1 MWCFVFIKSKVI
13 GVRVGVTPH
22 CSPEQLQDV
31 TYYMEASAADGKNVS
46 VCKLLV
52 QALTGNSSKETQG
65 VLATSKVPDQQSKVA
80 GATSEKEV
88 EATASNKLSEGD

>member
-1 MWCFVFIKSKVI
+1 MVFVFVKSKVI
-13 GVRVGVTPH
+13 GIRVGVTPH

-31 TYYMEASAADGKNVS
+31 TYYMEASTADGKNMS

-65 VLATSKVPDQQSKVA
+65 VNTTGKVPDQQSKVA
-80 GATSEKEV
+80 GTTSEKEV
-88 EATASNKLSEGD
+88 EATVSNNLSEGD

>member
-1 MWCFVFIKSKVI
+1 MVLFLIKSKVI

-22 CSPEQLQDV
+22 CSPEKLQDV

-65 VLATSKVPDQQSKVA
+65 VIATGKIPEQQSKVA

-88 EATASNKLSEGD
+88 EASASVNSTEGD

>member
-1 MWCFVFIKSKVI
+1 MI

-31 TYYMEASAADGKNVS
+31 TYYMEASTADGKNVS

-65 VLATSKVPDQQSKVA
+65 VVATGKVPEQQSKVA
-80 GATSEKEV
+80 GTTAEKEV
-88 EATASNKLSEGD
+88 EAGVSNNSPEGD

>member
-1 MWCFVFIKSKVI
+1 MVFVFVKSKVI
-13 GVRVGVTPH
+13 GIRVGVTPH

-31 TYYMEASAADGKNVS
+31 THYMEASAADGKNMS

-65 VLATSKVPDQQSKVA
+65 VNTTGKVPDQQSKVA
-80 GATSEKEV
+80 GTTSEKEV
-88 EATASNKLSEGD
+88 EATVSNNLSEGD